1 MLAAYVDG
9 LVAGAENPNLANWA
23 DIAQIVLAAIAAL
36 ALAGAAA
43 QILLAR
49 AATRQTLTYNY
60 TERFA
65 NPEMRSYIRSTQ
77 ELFALGD
84 KTADEKWREFK
95 SWPGERRLEA
105 LVLPNLLEEM
115 AGMYNR
121 RILHRQA
128 TKDFFGYTA
137 LRLWTSGEWLV
148 KRMREESN
156 PNYYIQWE
164 QMLKSMKLL

>member
-1 MLAAYVDG
+1 M
-9 LVAGAENPNLANWA
+9 AGAENPNLANWA
-23 DIAQIVLAAIAAL
+23 DVAQIVLAVIAAL
-36 ALAGAAA
+36 ALAGAVV
-43 QILLAR
+43 QTLLSR

-65 NPEMRSYIRSTQ
+65 NPAMWVYIRSTQ

-84 KTADEKWREFK
+84 KTADEKWREFN
-95 SWPGERRLEA
+95 SWPRERRLEA
-105 LVLPNLLEEM
+105 LALPNLLEEM

-121 RILHRQA
+121 RILHKQT

-137 LRLWTSGEWLV
+137 LRLWTNGEWLI
-148 KRMREESN
+148 KRIREQSN

-164 QMLKSMKLL
+164 QMLKRMGLL